1 MNREIVARIFNPLYR
16 RFVIG
21 RVGKSWALGLS
32 DAPAEFNLQQSATRA
47 TASTRR
53 FMVPRTLWAL
63 RSHEPL
69 IAERSEKGQEDP
81 AVFFCS
87 FG

>member
-32 DAPAEFNLQQSATRA
+32 DAPQNSIYSRVQ
-47 TASTRR
+47 
-53 FMVPRTLWAL
+53 PAL
-63 RSHEPL
+63 RPARVGSWSHAP
-69 IAERSEKGQEDP
+69 
-81 AVFFCS
+81 
-87 FG
+87 FGL